1 MLNIQF
7 GVAKVNKYASR
18 ESGDTVEIIERPVGL
33 GQGGFTAILA
43 DGQGSGK
50 SAKNISNFVAI
61 HCAEL
66 IKQGVRDSVV
76 ARAASDQLYNYK
88 NGQVSATLNLLTA
101 DFATGSLVITRNN
114 PQPVFL
120 VATNAEGEPTLETL
134 DAESAAIGL
143 SMRSR
148 PVIYEKPLQAGML
161 AVAFSDG
168 IIGAGQRY
176 NPTEKFEIGQW
187 LLANSQLAPTA
198 LADTLLEVALEKD
211 RRRPQDDMS
220 VVVLGVS
227 ELKVDEGVA
236 VPRRMTVEAS
246 FSGVTRSI

>member
-18 ESGDTVEIIERPVGL
+18 ESGDTVEIVERPVGI

-50 SAKNISNFVAI
+50 SAKNISNFVTS

-88 NGQVSATLNLLTA
+88 NGQVSATLNLLSA
-101 DFATGSLVITRNN
+101 DFATASLVITRNN

-120 VATNAEGEPTLETL
+120 VEKSATTPTLQTL
-134 DAESAAIGL
+134 SEESVAIGL
-143 SMRSR
+143 YPRTR
-148 PVIYEKPLQAGML
+148 PAVYETPLRAGLVVI
-161 AVAFSDG
+161 AFSDG
-168 IIGAGQRY
+168 ISSAGQRY
-176 NPTEKFEIGQW
+176 NAQETLDVGSW
-187 LLANSQLAPTA
+187 LLQNAGQPPTV
-198 LADTLLEVALEKD
+198 LADSLLELALDKD
-211 RRRPQDDMS
+211 KRRPQDDMS
-220 VVVLGVS
+220 VIVLSVS
-227 ELKVDEGVA
+227 ELNVDEGIA
-236 VPRRMTVEAS
+236 IPRKMSLEAS
-246 FSGVTRSI
+246 FSGVTRSV